1 VVEDGLERFSHR
13 RRHPRGGA
21 CAAVVALRRS
31 SFLCRLEEPTSRV
44 SPRATS
50 TASPCGS
57 INVRE
62 RPWASKRQ
70 PINYERRC
78 TDRLNSQG

>member
-1 VVEDGLERFSHR
+1 MPKRTHALRGSHHTIQPNLLALIAALR
-13 RRHPRGGA
+13 YFPRGTN
-21 CAAVVALRRS
+21 
-31 SFLCRLEEPTSRV
+31 FSRI
-44 SPRATS
+44 SQTPTS

-70 PINYERRC
+70 PINYERCC
-78 TDRLNSQG
+78 TDRLNSQP